1 MPKDWVSHQIQGLLP
16 LLWSGYKLVGSNFI
30 KDSNMNNWYLKSTI
44 TGLLSGLLSMILFP
58 NLLFGISVFVLVT
71 VIMIFNNP
79 KRRFMKA
86 FWAVLSIFVGLNK
99 FSLWV
104 AGKIF
109 DVSFIFDTSVL
120 DWTVSIVLLLL
131 AGLLLFLDYL
141 ERTDKKFNLFGLI
154 NISLTKEENVSHT
167 HINNGANVTYI
178 TVHGDYIVGDGT
190 RKNLN
195 EFKEVK
201 ELLTREEELQLLIN
215 NPEIKNSE
223 KLKTY
228 QAELSEIRQKTK
240 ETKDEIISL
249 SKTINLLVSKY
260 PDEATKA
267 SQFLLSGFYGS
278 AKDYF
283 MHLQEERQDN
293 KLAEKLGIEYDEL
306 LQLDHEVEEGHTSSD
321 GMIYYYN
328 IWFSGDS
335 PQEIINKIDGVEK
348 LGDRYCL
355 EVSPWFF
362 DEPED
367 DYDGHE

>member
-1 MPKDWVSHQIQGLLP
+1 
-16 LLWSGYKLVGSNFI
+16 
-30 KDSNMNNWYLKSTI
+30 MNNWYLKSI
-44 TGLLSGLLSMILFP
+44 VTGLLSGVVSMILFP
-58 NLLFGISVFVLVT
+58 NLLFGISVFALVT
-71 VIMIFNNP
+71 LIMILNNP

-86 FWAVLSIFVGLNK
+86 FWVVLSVFIGLNK
-99 FSLWV
+99 FSLWI

-131 AGLLLFLDYL
+131 AALLLFLDYL

-154 NISLTKEENVSHT
+154 NISFTKSENVNHT

-178 TVHGDYIVGDGT
+178 TVQGDYIVGEGK
-190 RKNLN
+190 RININ
-195 EFKEVK
+195 EFQEVK
-201 ELLTREEELQLLIN
+201 ELITREEELQVLIN
-215 NPEIKNSE
+215 NPEIKNSD
-223 KLKTY
+223 KLKSY
-228 QAELSEIRQKTK
+228 QDELSAIRRKTQ
-240 ETKDEIISL
+240 EVKDDIISL

-260 PDEATKA
+260 PDEVTKA
-267 SQFLLSGFYGS
+267 SQILLDGFYGS

-283 MHLQEERQDN
+283 MHLQEERQDR
-293 KLAEKLGIEYDEL
+293 KLAEKLRIEYDEL
-306 LQLDHEVEEGHTSSD
+306 LQLDHEVEEGHTSND

-362 DEPED
+362 DESEN
-367 DYDGHE
+367 DYDGHK